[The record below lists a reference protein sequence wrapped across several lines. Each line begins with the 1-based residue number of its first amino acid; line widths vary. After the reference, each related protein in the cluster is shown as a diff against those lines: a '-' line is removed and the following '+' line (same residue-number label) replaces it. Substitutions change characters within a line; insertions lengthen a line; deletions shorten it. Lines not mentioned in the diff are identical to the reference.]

1 MPTAATQ
8 PALCKRPMAVV
19 RQVSLFAR
27 EVIERLSTTGTEL
40 LLADLSRLS
49 EGQRV
54 DGRYF
59 GSTMLTLDLRRLEG
73 RMRDSG
79 DVGTALRLARQWA
92 TSELVIG
99 RLRTLALAEAERIA
113 GQPLQADG
121 IDVRVRAE
129 GSWLFVDIDLEAE
142 ADEDAQR
149 VADCAHG

>member
-1 MPTAATQ
+1 MPIAATQ
-8 PALCKRPMAVV
+8 PVLCKRPMAVV

-27 EVIERLSTTGTEL
+27 EVIERLGTTGTEL

-49 EGQRV
+49 EGQCV
-54 DGRYF
+54 GGRYF

-79 DVGTALRLARQWA
+79 DVGTALRLARHWA
-92 TSELVIG
+92 SSELVSA
-99 RLRTLALAEAERIA
+99 RLRALALAEAERIA

-142 ADEDAQR
+142 ADEGDQR
-149 VADCAHG
+149 AADRAHG

>member
-1 MPTAATQ
+1 MITAEPQPT
-8 PALCKRPMAVV
+8 LCKRPMAVV

-27 EVIERLSTTGTEL
+27 EVIERLSATGTEL

-49 EGQRV
+49 EGQQV
-54 DGRYF
+54 GGRYF

-79 DVGTALRLARQWA
+79 DVGTALRLARLWA
-92 TSELVIG
+92 NSEPVIG
-99 RLRTLALAEAERIA
+99 RLRALALAEAQRIA
-113 GQPLQADG
+113 GQPLLASG

-142 ADEDAQR
+142 AKDEGVAARRCAQ
-149 VADCAHG
+149 G

>member
-1 MPTAATQ
+1 MITAELQ
-8 PALCKRPMAVV
+8 PALCKRPMARV

-27 EVIERLSTTGTEL
+27 EVIERLSATGTEL

-54 DGRYF
+54 AGRYF

-79 DVGTALRLARQWA
+79 DVGTASRLARLWA
-92 TSELVIG
+92 TSEPVIG
-99 RLRTLALAEAERIA
+99 RLRALALAEAQRIA
-113 GQPLQADG
+113 GEPLQADG

-142 ADEDAQR
+142 ADDLGQR
-149 VADCAHG
+149 TVDCAHG